1 MGAIDKVR
9 NKVQKLSGRVKEDIG
24 RATGDRDLESRGIGD
39 QVKSDLKDAGEKVKD
54 ALGGRGRGRVRRR
67 RQF

>member
-9 NKVQKLSGRVKEDIG
+9 NKVQKLGGRVKEDIG
-24 RATGDRDLESRGIGD
+24 RATGDRDLESRGMGD